1 FLLGMFGGMMIPFQT
16 SINNK
21 LSAYTR
27 SPIYTSTISFGIGLV
42 FLLIINA
49 FTNPQMLTIGFL
61 SEQSFHY
68 YWFTGGVIGVTFL
81 TGNLLLLPRL
91 GASLTVVISLS
102 GQMVMGVIIDAFG
115 WFDAPIQLIEMTTF
129 LGIILLVSGIVL
141 MNEVKRIHE
150 RRNHFS
156 FYLWLIAGLI
166 IGFGP
171 PIHTAIN
178 SKLGQE
184 VNSSFFAAL
193 VSFTIGFALLVM
205 IKAATNKHFRSPFK
219 NIEHGR
225 LKPIYFIGGAL
236 WAIYI
241 TVNIVLMPYLGA
253 ALTTLA
259 GMLGQMIIALMID
272 HFGLLGIDER
282 KVTPRKLLAIFTIMV
297 GIIFLRF
304 L

>member
-1 FLLGMFGGMMIPFQT
+1 MIIFLFLLGMFGGMMIPFQT

-129 LGIILLVSGIVL
+129 
-141 MNEVKRIHE
+141 
-150 RRNHFS
+150 
-156 FYLWLIAGLI
+156 
-166 IGFGP
+166 
-171 PIHTAIN
+171 
-178 SKLGQE
+178 
-184 VNSSFFAAL
+184 
-193 VSFTIGFALLVM
+193 
-205 IKAATNKHFRSPFK
+205 
-219 NIEHGR
+219 
-225 LKPIYFIGGAL
+225 
-236 WAIYI
+236 
-241 TVNIVLMPYLGA
+241 
-253 ALTTLA
+253 
-259 GMLGQMIIALMID
+259 
-272 HFGLLGIDER
+272 
-282 KVTPRKLLAIFTIMV
+282 
-297 GIIFLRF
+297 
-304 L
+304 